1 MKLIEKVAKK
11 FTKTAS
17 NTVKT
22 EVKKTAIDL
31 LPAVIGFVSMVVGVL
46 LFHETMDIQ
55 NEVKPSI
62 TNRNTCIT
70 TNNYFFR
77 DLSEEAIRKVL
88 EEGKR

>member
-17 NTVKT
+17 NTVKN

-31 LPAVIGFVSMVVGVL
+31 LPVVTGLVSMIVGAL
-46 LFHETMDIQ
+46 LFHETVDVQ
-55 NEVKPSI
+55 EEAKPSI
-62 TNRNTCIT
+62 TNRNTSIT